1 MTEPRRK
8 ERSRSGELRIGYS
21 EDLLWGVHPVTEAVR
36 REPERITELILQKD
50 RQGTRWQELI
60 ESARAAGIKCS
71 FAKRIKIIGSPD
83 GTVTHQGVVARGAAV
98 RLLAFAELLDLF
110 AEAVAAGQRPRLLA
124 CDSLQDPHNLGAIIR
139 SAHAAGVQFVIT
151 TRERSAPLGGT
162 AAKAAAGALSR
173 VHLCQ
178 VTNLAD
184 ALLALKKSGAWV
196 FGAVRDETA
205 ESIYQTDFELPLC
218 LVVGNEARGIR
229 PLVRRHCDRL
239 VTIPMAGGMESLNSS
254 VAGAVIM
261 FEMHRQ
267 NLFSTQGRPSSL
279 SRS

>member
-8 ERSRSGELRIGYS
+8 GRSRSGELRIRYS
-21 EDLLWGVHPVTEAVR
+21 EDLIWGVHPVTEALR
-36 REPERITELILQKD
+36 REPARITELILQKD

-60 ESARAAGIKCS
+60 ESARALGLKCS
-71 FAKRIKIIGSPD
+71 FAERIKIVGSPD
-83 GTVTHQGVVARGAAV
+83 GAVNHQGVVARGAAV
-98 RLLAFAELLDLF
+98 RLLPFADLLALF
-110 AEAVAAGQRPRLLA
+110 AEAVAAGQRPRLLV

-173 VHLCQ
+173 VRLCQ
-178 VTNLAD
+178 VTNLVD
-184 ALLALKKSGAWV
+184 ALQALKKVGAWV

-205 ESIYQTDFELPLC
+205 ESIYQTDFDLPVC
-218 LVVGNEARGIR
+218 LVVGNEASGIR

-267 NLFSTQGRPSSL
+267 SLPAAKGDRPH
-279 SRS
+279 

>member
-8 ERSRSGELRIGYS
+8 ERSRAGEQRIRYS
-21 EDLLWGVHPVTEAVR
+21 EDLLWGVHPVTEAMR

-50 RQGTRWQELI
+50 RQGNRWQELI
-60 ESARAAGIKCS
+60 ERAREAGIKCS
-71 FAKRIKIIGSPD
+71 FTERIKITGSPE
-83 GTVTHQGVVARGAAV
+83 GNINHQGVVARGAAV
-98 RLLAFAELLDLF
+98 RLVPLEDLLDLF
-110 AEAVAAGQRPRLLA
+110 SEAVAAGQRPRLLA

-139 SAHAAGVQFVIT
+139 SAHAAGVRFVIT

-162 AAKAAAGALSR
+162 AAKAAAGALSL

-178 VTNLAD
+178 VTNLAG
-184 ALLALKKSGAWV
+184 ALQSLKKEGAWV

-205 ESIYQTDFELPLC
+205 ESIYQTDFDLPVC
-218 LVVGNEARGIR
+218 LVVGNEGRGIR

-239 VTIPMAGGMESLNSS
+239 VTIPMAGGMESLNSA

-267 NLFSTQGRPSSL
+267 SL
-279 SRS
+279 LAHKSDQPL

>member
-8 ERSRSGELRIGYS
+8 ERSRTGSEQRIRYS
-21 EDLLWGVHPVTEAVR
+21 EDLLWGVHPVTEAMR

-50 RQGTRWQELI
+50 RQGNRWQELI
-60 ESARAAGIKCS
+60 ESARSAGIKCS
-71 FAKRIKIIGSPD
+71 FTERIKITGSPE
-83 GTVTHQGVVARGAAV
+83 GNINHQGVVARGAAV
-98 RLLAFAELLDLF
+98 RLQPFEDLLALF
-110 AEAVAAGQRPRLLA
+110 TEAVAAGQRPRLLA

-139 SAHAAGVQFVIT
+139 SAHAAGVRFVIT

-162 AAKAAAGALSR
+162 AAKAAAGALSL

-178 VTNLAD
+178 VTNLAG
-184 ALLALKKSGAWV
+184 ALQSLKKAGAWV

-205 ESIYQTDFELPLC
+205 ESIYQTDFDMPVC
-218 LVVGNEARGIR
+218 LVVGNEGRGIR

-239 VTIPMAGGMESLNSS
+239 VTIPMAGDMESLNSA

-267 NLFSTQGRPSSL
+267 SL
-279 SRS
+279 VAHRGDKPR